1 MYSNTEGYCIY
12 VPRMSKTTT
21 EEMVRREMYNDVG
34 RVSRVDFIP
43 IGFKPGFD
51 EFHDPLF
58 KSAFIHFDN
67 LFPNEFSNEILRLL
81 NSGDQYK
88 YMADCSQEY
97 WYMWKANKP
106 VQETILNKHQIM
118 ECGRWLQRQ
127 TEKQARLQL
136 AQIEQMTKLIERQS
150 RKIDEQ
156 EKRMEELEET
166 IKNMLTFGDCTN
178 VFDAKFSPIYLKSDD
193 YDESYSVVSQRTNEA
208 DIDIQEYS
216 DEDSREER
224 MKISA
229 ELCGNN

>member
-1 MYSNTEGYCIY
+1 
-12 VPRMSKTTT
+12 
-21 EEMVRREMYNDVG
+21 
-34 RVSRVDFIP
+34 
-43 IGFKPGFD
+43 
-51 EFHDPLF
+51 
-58 KSAFIHFDN
+58 
-67 LFPNEFSNEILRLL
+67 
-81 NSGDQYK
+81 
-88 YMADCSQEY
+88 MADCSQEY

-150 RKIDEQ
+150 RKIHEQ